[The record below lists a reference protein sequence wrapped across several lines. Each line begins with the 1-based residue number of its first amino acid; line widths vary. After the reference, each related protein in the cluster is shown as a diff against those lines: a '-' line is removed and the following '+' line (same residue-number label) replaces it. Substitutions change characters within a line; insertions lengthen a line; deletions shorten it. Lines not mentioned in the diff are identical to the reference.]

1 MEIGKTYNVAFS
13 TGRYEIEY
21 ENGVTC
27 IKETPLSY
35 RVERPDGTTRLVGKT
50 SIFELKEVGRLAD
63 TKATQR

>member
-1 MEIGKTYNVAFS
+1 MEIGKTYDVTFS

-35 RVERPDGTTRLVGKT
+35 RVQRPDGTTRLVRKG
-50 SIFELKEVGRLAD
+50 SMFELKEAGRL
-63 TKATQR
+63 TGATIMRR